1 RGCARRDGPLVGSDP
16 MLDLRPVAPGD
27 APAVHQF
34 LSDPEV
40 AKWLRPKGVS
50 GPFTL
55 AECEAA
61 IPAQV
66 AHWAAH
72 GFGVWL
78 AWEGEDCVGRCLLKH
93 SIVDGRGEVEIGW
106 AVARPRWGRGIGTAM
121 GRHALEAAAEHGVTN
136 VVAFTRTDNRAS
148 QCVMEKLGLTYERD
162 FTHAGLPHVLY
173 RAIRERGAHA

>member
-1 RGCARRDGPLVGSDP
+1 MMEPLVGSEP
-16 MLDLRPVAPGD
+16 MLDLRPVGPDDG
-27 APAVHQF
+27 PAVHQF

-40 AKWLRPKGVS
+40 AVWLRPQGAS

-55 AECEAA
+55 EECEAS

-78 AWEGEDCVGRCLLKH
+78 AWDGSDCVGRCVLKH

-106 AVARPRWGRGIGTAM
+106 AVARPYWSRGVGTSM
-121 GRHALEAAAEHGVTN
+121 GRHALAVAAERGLTS
-136 VVAFTRTDNRAS
+136 VVAFTRVDNHAS
-148 QCVMEKLGLTYERD
+148 QRVMQKLGLIYERD
-162 FTHAGLPHVLY
+162 FVHAGLPHVLY
-173 RAIRERGAHA
+173 RTTRERDDHA